1 MAAPTYG
8 YLVDTTEVFAYGSQL
23 RLLEVA
29 TDNPSQDPTVV
40 TPIPAATLLR
50 LQKALQFGWQT
61 LNNFLTNVYPITFAA
76 GLVAA
81 ITADAPGQEVKT
93 WNVRLASFHLARKR
107 FSVEREMSIWRTIK
121 EELKELQ
128 RADAEEILGAGLDR
142 SAQVLPV
149 GSGNVE
155 PTLAQERT
163 SIFDGIEGAP
173 WNWADI
179 QGERNSD

>member
-1 MAAPTYG
+1 MSAPDYG
-8 YLVDTTEVFAYGSQL
+8 YLVDSTEVFSYGSQL
-23 RLLEVA
+23 RLLELA
-29 TDNPSQDPTVV
+29 TEDPAQDPTVI

-61 LNNFLTNVYPITFAA
+61 LNNFLTNIYPITFAA

-81 ITADAPGQEVKT
+81 VTADAPGQVVKT

-107 FSVEREMSIWRTIK
+107 LPVEREMSLWRAIK

-128 RADAEEILGAGLDR
+128 RADAEEILGAGLER
-142 SAQVLPV
+142 SSQVLPV
-149 GSGNVE
+149 GSSITKPSLTEGRV
-155 PTLAQERT
+155 

-173 WNWADI
+173 WNWADL
-179 QGERNSD
+179 QGERPS